1 MSDNVVVDNVALPDY
16 TVSSDEA
23 ASGQVQRVKLS
34 YSADGSDTHITANAN
49 GLQVQGLVS
58 LANSVI
64 NVSQADSLVVV
75 GNISTGTSDT
85 GNPVK
90 VGGVFVTVPPVLATG
105 QRGNLQLDSSGNL
118 RVAIKSGTLQAN
130 VSQPSDVVGDA
141 NGLYTTSQTELWDAY
156 GANWTR
162 ARIIA
167 SDGMSGTGLLATN
180 LAMWDSVNASY
191 VRSTGNTAN
200 GLDVDVTRV
209 TGTVQVSLASQGASA
224 INVSQAGSFSVLA
237 GTNPWNVAI
246 ACYGGSTT
254 SLGQKTGA
262 ASIPMVLPS
271 DQTVNIN
278 NASWG
283 GSTTSLGQKTAANS
297 VPAVLASDS
306 TVQVSLASQG
316 VSVVN
321 VNMASYGGAQTTLGQ
336 KAAASS
342 APVVLASDATVQ
354 VNLASQGSSSVTIS
368 GTVIANQGTS
378 AATSN
383 AWPIKPTRDIAR
395 TPVTIFGDELSTATS
410 ETLFSLSA
418 TKAGLS
424 QATSTTYIVSAG
436 KILRLTSLAVEC
448 KALAA
453 TMSQT
458 KVRVRQG
465 ATTLS
470 SVLATLQVS
479 PPAATVNV
487 VGTVVLPIP
496 EGAIELGAST
506 SLAMSHVASALSS
519 NATSFCLVG
528 YEYTP

>member
-1 MSDNVVVDNVALPDY
+1 MADNVTVDNVALPDY

-58 LANSVI
+58 LANSVLNI
-64 NVSQADSLVVV
+64 SPADSIVVV
-75 GNISTGTSDT
+75 GNASNTGSDS

-90 VGGVFVTVPPVLATG
+90 VGGVFNTTQPTLATG
-105 QRGNLQLDSSGNL
+105 QRGDLQMSNRGEVLVRIGSLGVFPGVTVPADGIS
-118 RVAIKSGTLQAN
+118 AAT
-130 VSQPSDVVGDA
+130 
-141 NGLYTTSQTELWDAY
+141 GLATTSQNVLFDA
-156 GANWTR
+156 GANGWSKIR
-162 ARIIA
+162 SAA
-167 SDGMSGTGLLATN
+167 SFSTSGVGLLATQQTH
-180 LAMWDSVNASY
+180 WDNALSSY
-191 VRSTGNTAN
+191 VRSTGDTAN

-209 TGTVQVSLASQGASA
+209 TGTVQVSLASQGAS

-262 ASIPMVLPS
+262 ASMPVVLPS

-297 VPAVLASDS
+297 VPAVLASDA

-316 VSVVN
+316 VSVINVN
-321 VNMASYGGAQTTLGQ
+321 VASYGGAQTTLGQ

-383 AWPIKPTRDIAR
+383 AWPIKPTRDISR
-395 TPVTIFGDELSTATS
+395 TPLTFWVDDVAGITTEALATMNI
-410 ETLFSLSA
+410 

-424 QATSTTYIVSAG
+424 QAASTSYIVTAG
-436 KILRLTSLAVEC
+436 KILRLTEFVTSTRANV
-448 KALAA
+448 ASIQAMRA
-453 TMSQT
+453 
-458 KVRVRQG
+458 RVRQG
-465 ATTLS
+465 N
-470 SVLATLQVS
+470 
-479 PPAATVNV
+479 AATHSVIIAVQAGTPVATINA
-487 VGTVVLPIP
+487 VGYNDADIA
-496 EGAIELGAST
+496 EGAIELPAST
-506 SLAMSHVASALSS
+506 SLCISHVETSIASNTFSC
-519 NATSFCLVG
+519 CLIG